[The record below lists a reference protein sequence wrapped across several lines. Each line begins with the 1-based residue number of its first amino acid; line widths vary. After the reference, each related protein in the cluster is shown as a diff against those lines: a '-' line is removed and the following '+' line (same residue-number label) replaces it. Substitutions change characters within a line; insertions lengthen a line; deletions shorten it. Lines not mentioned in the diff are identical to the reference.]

1 MSIWEKSWEI
11 YRAGDECYASLVK
24 MRKVKHSEARD
35 GPWRSWRCHRGRSA
49 ELNFRRYPNLNNLGE
64 NEELFVSRA
73 RASKPCL
80 KTSNS

>member
-11 YRAGDECYASLVK
+11 YGAADECYALLVK

-49 ELNFRRYPNLNNLGE
+49 ELNFRRYASHRDSDALLSKYQHSPLDLFTPRIHNLI
-64 NEELFVSRA
+64 
-73 RASKPCL
+73 
-80 KTSNS
+80 